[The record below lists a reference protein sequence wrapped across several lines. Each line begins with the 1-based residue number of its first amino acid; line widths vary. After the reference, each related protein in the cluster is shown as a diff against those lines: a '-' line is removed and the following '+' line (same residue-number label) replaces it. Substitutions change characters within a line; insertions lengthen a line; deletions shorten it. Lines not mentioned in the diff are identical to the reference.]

1 MMKLLLQLYLILLSA
16 TMCSQ
21 QNISSRLINENLD
34 INGFAESSEDRVL
47 FRGKVYSIK
56 NYTSDESGKKGEN
69 EKIFEGKTLHLKD
82 HTIYRKDGRKSFRRE
97 ISGSYSSTA
106 KYYYN
111 EFSGNLILK
120 ENQYDR
126 EYGTSQ
132 YSRWY
137 FYNHEQIISEEVE
150 IETNKTK
157 SILNN
162 YTTYKTEDS
171 ATQKKII
178 ISEIGSDSISSPDNI
193 YIFNQKNLIKI
204 NPLYQSKIQKL
215 SLLNGIYKLY
225 EVDGYVFEGRKVYY
239 KYDKKDHLISEIW
252 YDKDGLENRTEFSY
266 NDDYTESI
274 ESDYHLRGT
283 EIASKKYN
291 KYDQYGNKTF
301 EQTKYYDGFIG
312 SIEEYEYKYDKE
324 GNWTTKKRFYS
335 EANKGVI
342 GKKKLTT
349 IEIREIEYY
358 TENTQQQNYKLPKMP
373 DIINRIR
380 TNIPK
385 IAKKNNSYLDEKKRV
400 IDDES
405 YDAEITLKVSADIKN
420 FTPKY
425 WELKKIAYGNL
436 DEDEND
442 EAATVYE
449 MPNIDHGDAE
459 QVLAIYKKENGKWK
473 ILHQTSAPLLSSQS
487 GGVMGNPFNGISISK
502 KSIVIKHFG
511 GSRDKWEYTHRY
523 RYQNGDWYLIGA
535 SSSFGAPCDYW
546 VSFDYNIST
555 GDATYKKTVENCEN
569 GENKVVQSQKA
580 NKKITQPK
588 MNYFTPGDY
597 TFKFPNIKNEIYY

>member
-1 MMKLLLQLYLILLSA
+1 MMKLLLQLYLTFLSA

-21 QNISSRLINENLD
+21 QNISNKLINENLD
-34 INGFAESSEDRVL
+34 INGFAESSEDKLL
-47 FRGKVYSIK
+47 FRGNVYSIK
-56 NYTSDESGKKGEN
+56 NYTSDENSKKREN
-69 EKIFEGKTLHLKD
+69 DKTFEGKTLHLKD
-82 HTIYRKDGRKSFRRE
+82 HTIYRKDGRRSFRRE
-97 ISGSYSSTA
+97 ISGNYSSTA

-111 EFSGNLILK
+111 ESSGNLILK

-126 EYGTSQ
+126 EYGTSK

-137 FYNHEQIISEEVE
+137 FYNDEQIISEEVE
-150 IETNKTK
+150 IEKNKTK
-157 SILNN
+157 TILNN

-178 ISEIGSDSISSPDNI
+178 ISEIGSDSISSPDNV
-193 YIFNQKNLIKI
+193 YIFNQKDLIKI

-225 EVDGYVFEGRKVYY
+225 KVDGYVVEGRKVYY
-239 KYDKKDHLISEIW
+239 KYDKKGNLISEIW
-252 YDKDGLENRTEFSY
+252 YDKDGLENKNEFSY
-266 NDDYTESI
+266 NDDYTEST

-301 EQTKYYDGFIG
+301 EQTKYYDGSIG

-335 EANKGVI
+335 EASKGVT

-358 TENTQQQNYKLPKMP
+358 TENTQQQNHELPKIP
-373 DIINRIR
+373 DIINKIR

-385 IAKKNNSYLDEKKRV
+385 IAKKNNSYLDEKKRA
-400 IDDES
+400 IDNES
-405 YDAEITLKVSADIKN
+405 YDAEITLKESADLKN

-442 EAATVYE
+442 EAAAVYE
-449 MPNIDHGDAE
+449 MPSIDHADAE

-487 GGVMGNPFNGISISK
+487 GGMMGNPFNGISISK

-523 RYQNGDWYLIGA
+523 RFQNGDWYLIGA
-535 SSSFGAPCDYW
+535 SSSFGATCDYW

-580 NKKITQPK
+580 NKKINQPK
-588 MNYFTPGDY
+588 MDDFAPGDH
-597 TFKFPNIKNEIYY
+597 TFKFPNVKNEIYY

>member
-1 MMKLLLQLYLILLSA
+1 MMKLLLQLYLIFLSA

-21 QNISSRLINENLD
+21 QNISSQLINKNLD
-34 INGFAESSEDRVL
+34 INGFAESSEDKVL
-47 FRGKVYSIK
+47 FRGNVYSIK
-56 NYTSDESGKKGEN
+56 NYTSDENGKKGEN
-69 EKIFEGKTLHLKD
+69 DKTFEGKTLHLKD
-82 HTIYRKDGRKSFRRE
+82 HTIYRKDGRRSFRRE
-97 ISGSYSSTA
+97 ISGNYSSTA

-111 EFSGNLILK
+111 ESSGNLILK
-120 ENQYDR
+120 ENQYNR

-137 FYNHEQIISEEVE
+137 FYNDEQIISEEVE

-157 SILNN
+157 TILND

-178 ISEIGSDSISSPDNI
+178 ISEISSDSISSPDNV

-225 EVDGYVFEGRKVYY
+225 EVEGYVVEGRKVYY

-252 YDKDGLENRTEFSY
+252 YDKEGLENKNEFSY
-266 NDDYTESI
+266 NDDYTEST

-301 EQTKYYDGFIG
+301 EQTKYYDGSIG

-358 TENTQQQNYKLPKMP
+358 TENTQQQNHELPKMP
-373 DIINRIR
+373 DIINQIR

-385 IAKKNNSYLDEKKRV
+385 IAKKNNSYLDEKKRA
-400 IDDES
+400 IDNES
-405 YDAEITLKVSADIKN
+405 YDAEITLKESADIKN

-442 EAATVYE
+442 EAAAVYE
-449 MPNIDHGDAE
+449 MPSIDHGDAE

-487 GGVMGNPFNGISISK
+487 GGMMGNPFNGISISK

-523 RYQNGDWYLIGA
+523 RFQNGDWYLIGA
-535 SSSFGAPCDYW
+535 SSSFGALCDYW

-569 GENKVVQSQKA
+569 GENKVVQSQKS

-588 MNYFTPGDY
+588 MDDFAPGDH
-597 TFKFPNIKNEIYY
+597 TFKFPNVKNEIYY

>member
-1 MMKLLLQLYLILLSA
+1 MMKLLLQLYLIILS
-16 TMCSQ
+16 TSMCSQ
-21 QNISSRLINENLD
+21 QNISSKLINENLD

-69 EKIFEGKTLHLKD
+69 DKIFEGKSLHLKD
-82 HTIYRKDGRKSFRRE
+82 HTIYRKDGRRSFRRE
-97 ISGSYSSTA
+97 ISGNYSSTA

-111 EFSGNLILK
+111 ESSGNLILK
-120 ENQYDR
+120 ENQYTR

-137 FYNHEQIISEEVE
+137 FYNDEQIISEEVE

-157 SILNN
+157 TILNN

-225 EVDGYVFEGRKVYY
+225 EVDGYVVEGRKVYY

-252 YDKDGLENRTEFSY
+252 YDKDGLENKTEFSY
-266 NDDYTESI
+266 NNDYTESI
-274 ESDYHLRGT
+274 ESDYQLRGT
-283 EIASKKYN
+283 EIASKKHT

-301 EQTKYYDGFIG
+301 EQTKYYDGSVG

-324 GNWTTKKRFYS
+324 GNWVAKKRFYS
-335 EANKGVI
+335 EADKGLI

-358 TENTQQQNYKLPKMP
+358 TENTKQQNHELPKMP
-373 DIINRIR
+373 DIINQIR
-380 TNIPK
+380 TNITK
-385 IAKKNNSYLDEKKRV
+385 IAKKKNSYLDEKKRA
-400 IDDES
+400 IDNES

-442 EAATVYE
+442 EAAAVYE
-449 MPNIDHGDAE
+449 IPNIDHGDAE

-535 SSSFGAPCDYW
+535 SSSFGTPCDYW

-555 GDATYKKTVENCEN
+555 GDATYKKTVENCKN
-569 GENKVVQSQKA
+569 GENKVVQSQKE

-588 MNYFTPGDY
+588 MNDFTPGDH
-597 TFKFPNIKNEIYY
+597 TFKFPNVKNEIYY